1 MKINFSYARGAGKCS
16 FCPNPILVGEPVV
29 VGRTPVSAGR
39 KNFYSKRRWHPQCY
53 LDQGLRYLDLHPF
66 TPEVK
71 GRPRLPALPTGD
83 KLRRLSILRR
93 HATTLQRIR
102 NELSKVEPNF
112 NTLAHLGERIELL
125 RDEISSY
132 GGAPKS
138 WWPKEVMTDDTSNGV
153 MSDDTCYQPEMP
165 EV

>member
-1 MKINFSYARGAGKCS
+1 VKITFSYARGAGKCS
-16 FCPNPILVGEPVV
+16 FCPTPITVGEPVV
-29 VGRTPVSAGR
+29 VGRTPVSAGG

-53 LDQGLRYLDLHPF
+53 LDQGLRYLELHPF
-66 TPEVK
+66 TPEAK
-71 GRPRLPALPTGD
+71 GRPRLPTLPIGD

-102 NELSKVEPNF
+102 AELRKPKPNF
-112 NTLAHLGERIELL
+112 DTLARLGERVELL
-125 RDEISSY
+125 RTEISTY

-138 WWPKEVMTDDTSNGV
+138 WQPKPESPNTLIEVVTDDISCQLE
-153 MSDDTCYQPEMP
+153 MS